1 MNEITICKNG
11 EVLSTDAVF
20 DCDLALTAGEM
31 HLLLREA
38 AGNAAKEFAVHGEMI
53 KGRRPPVRGQVF
65 HPRPTTMSNTEILY
79 NLDLYGYEMITTCR
93 VYPTPVIRPEYV
105 VVCAVYDFDMRH
117 LTSGIPVVL
126 AKAPI
131 VWGLMR
137 YEALRHGF
145 GELLLGAL
153 QGMYDHGVMPAAAG
167 PTVRWLYDKG
177 IEPAE
182 WRDLPKTIRTYGLSP
197 VPTAAV
203 ESKHIAARPDPG
215 L

>member
-1 MNEITICKNG
+1 MNEITIYKNG
-11 EVLSTDAVF
+11 EVLSTDAML
-20 DCDLALTAGEM
+20 DCDLALTAGEL
-31 HLLLREA
+31 HLLLCEE

-53 KGRRPPVRGQVF
+53 NGRRPPIRGQTF
-65 HPRPTTMSNTEILY
+65 HPRPTAISNTEMLY
-79 NLDLYGYEMITTCR
+79 NLDMYGYEMITTCR
-93 VYPTPVIRPEYV
+93 VYPTRVIRPEYV

-153 QGMYDHGVMPAAAG
+153 QGMYDRGVMPTAAG
-167 PTVRWLYDKG
+167 PTLRWLYDRG
-177 IEPAE
+177 IKPAE
-182 WRDLPKTIRTYGLSP
+182 WSDLPKTIRTYGLSP
-197 VPTAAV
+197 TLPAAWGPR
-203 ESKHIAARPDPG
+203 HDHPF
-215 L
+215 